1 MATFKET
8 REMLLASYA
17 PNIITIEEYA
27 LLFDEIQHSAG
38 KELEIN
44 LNILGKS
51 SR

>member
-1 MATFKET
+1 V
-8 REMLLASYA
+8 LVASKIKISNNFCGKQYG
-17 PNIITIEEYA
+17 NGICRK
-27 LLFDEIQHSAG
+27 IQHSAG